1 MACRELTIFWFV
13 GAYARFI
20 IRTVVK
26 FFKKETRSIDENELT
41 VFEYVS
47 LDWIVGGLSVHT
59 QATDKVVC

>member
-20 IRTVVK
+20 IRTVVN
-26 FFKKETRSIDENELT
+26 FLKETRSIDENELT

-47 LDWIVGGLSVHT
+47 LDWIVGGLSVGT
-59 QATDKVVC
+59 QATDKVVF